1 MIAYSNKIVQWVWH
15 FNQMRFYSFKG
26 ADSKVYEIH
35 FTIILKD
42 VVSCQKT
49 YYERNQIE
57 NKTSE
62 MPHFDPQKIKYSLSD
77 NF

>member
-49 YYERNQIE
+49 YYEKNQIE
-57 NKTSE
+57 NKTSLTAYDLLRC
-62 MPHFDPQKIKYSLSD
+62 HTLIHKK
-77 NF
+77 